1 MSLDV
6 SHTQA
11 HQLCHS
17 LCAHTARISLL
28 LMVISFSFPLN
39 VTSDVF
45 LFIDHTCT
53 ENTHTDASKNSHIL
67 KHKVPHCAYSSYF
80 GHILAQCPLF
90 SSHHFTLLPL
100 QRGQCLQID
109 RNILSAVFHQLYFK
123 APSEATLTFLFGCGC
138 FSWWNAISDWF
149 HWDSSVYW

>member
-1 MSLDV
+1 MSLTHRHISSV
-6 SHTQA
+6 TV
-11 HQLCHS
+11 
-17 LCAHTARISLL
+17 CAHTACISLL
-28 LMVISFSFPLN
+28 LMLISFSFPLN
-39 VTSDVF
+39 VTSYVF

-53 ENTHTDASKNSHIL
+53 ENTHTHASKNTQIL
-67 KHKVPHCAYSSYF
+67 KHKVPRCAYLSYF
-80 GHILAQCPLF
+80 GHVSAQCPLF

-138 FSWWNAISDWF
+138 FS
-149 HWDSSVYW
+149 